1 MSATPFVPEA
11 EVPATNT
18 MNFLAGAFA
27 LGKWRIPYF
36 STTLSFREAAEDL
49 LLTNEMPGTDKIRW
63 TVSELY
69 QRDIDWAR
77 VQNDILRYLIDT
89 NQPQFFNS
97 ITVALLPFSDKD
109 SQPATHFSAGSA
121 WQAPKLPNQD
131 SYAKVVSVGP
141 ITLGFFSDWTS
152 YNDRSFQL
160 GVVRWNPDQVHGVAI
175 DGQHRLAAIKEFVR
189 RGYTTEGRIPVLI
202 LLLDPVVG
210 FEAPEATDMTTML
223 RRLFIDL
230 NKHAEKVSRA
240 RQILLDDRD
249 PISRCVRAFIAN
261 ELSPDVDELK
271 SDPPRFP
278 LSLVDWHSEQAKFN
292 EGPYLTTVLGV
303 DWIVSTL
310 LGQKTIQD
318 LTSYEK
324 IREQIRSLCYRLEIS
339 LPDALERVDAA
350 QDQERPFSF
359 SEEELDQIA
368 KGFRETWN
376 APLAHLLTGF
386 SPYEEL
392 LQLRSADG
400 SLSLEWQTWYR
411 LVMAAKD
418 GSDHSGQELRDHMHR
433 LLMQDPPVPVSKLEG
448 ALHSIDAL
456 KKDNL
461 AFNVAFQRGYIEA
474 FSLFAQFTDAD
485 LDLMQDWGNDTQ
497 IDLDDVTIDLPAEPD
512 DLDLDDS
519 EWSDESSLSDSSS
532 SATVGRELD
541 RSKRFVTSL
550 NTVLEVLPTFM
561 DVRCEV
567 RTAQGRVALWS
578 GTLRNP
584 EGGIDF
590 ALAASKRASDLLFL
604 VAALVEIHKTA
615 GGGEWGFDDVWAELT
630 DSSEWSFFKKMLW
643 ASKRLWA
650 RETSMGGR
658 ILGAREEDFATQA
671 SQEELRIRLEAIWEL
686 LPS

>member
-1 MSATPFVPEA
+1 MSATPFVPEV

-36 STTLSFREAAEDL
+36 STTLSFREAADDL
-49 LLTNEMPGTDKIRW
+49 VLTNEMPGTDKIRW

-77 VQNDILRYLIDT
+77 VQNDILKYLIDT
-89 NQPQFFNS
+89 DQPQFFNS
-97 ITVALLPFSDKD
+97 ITVALLPFSERD
-109 SQPATHFSAGSA
+109 SEPASSFGTNIDWH
-121 WQAPKLPNQD
+121 APRLPNQA
-131 SYAKVVSVGP
+131 SYSKVLSVGP
-141 ITLGFFSDWTS
+141 ITLGFFNDWTS
-152 YNDRSFQL
+152 YNDRAFQL
-160 GVVRWNPDQVHGVAI
+160 GVIRWNPDQVHGVAI

-189 RGYTTEGRIPVLI
+189 KGYTTEGRIPVLI
-202 LLLDPVVG
+202 LLLDPAVG

-249 PISRCVRAFIAN
+249 PISRCVRAFIADQ
-261 ELSPDVDELK
+261 LSPDIYELETH
-271 SDPPRFP
+271 PPRFP
-278 LSLVDWHSEQAKFN
+278 LSLIDWHSEQAKFN

-318 LTSYEK
+318 LTAYDK
-324 IREQIRSLCYRLEIS
+324 IRDQIRSLCYRLEITM
-339 LPDALERVDAA
+339 PEALERVDAA
-350 QDQERPFSF
+350 QDQERPFSY
-359 SEEELDQIA
+359 SEDELNQIA
-368 KGFRETWN
+368 AGFSKSWN
-376 APLAHLLTGF
+376 APLAHLLTGLT
-386 SPYEEL
+386 PYEEL
-392 LQLRSADG
+392 IQLRSVDG

-411 LVMAAKD
+411 LTIAAKD

-433 LLMQDPPVPVSKLEG
+433 LLIQEPPVPARKLEG
-448 ALHSIDAL
+448 PLESIDAL

-461 AFNVAFQRGYIEA
+461 AFNVAFQRAYIEA
-474 FSLFAQFTDAD
+474 FSMFSQFTDAD
-485 LDLMQDWGNDTQ
+485 LDLVAEWGADTR
-497 IDLDDVTIDLPAEPD
+497 IDLDDVSMESRE
-512 DLDLDDS
+512 DLDPEDVGSDYGFD
-519 EWSDESSLSDSSS
+519 DESASSVDAP
-532 SATVGRELD
+532 ATIGREMD
-541 RSKRFVTSL
+541 RSRRFVDAL
-550 NTVLEVLPTFM
+550 NRVLEVLPSFM

-567 RTAQGRVALWS
+567 RANQGRVALWS

-604 VAALVEIHKTA
+604 ISSLVEIQKTA
-615 GGGEWGFDDVWAELT
+615 EGQEWGFDDVWAELT

-643 ASKRLWA
+643 ASKRLWS

-658 ILGAREEDFATQA
+658 ILSAREEDFSVPA

-686 LPS
+686 LST

>member
-1 MSATPFVPEA
+1 MSATPFVPEV

-77 VQNDILRYLIDT
+77 VQNDILKYLINTD
-89 NQPQFFNS
+89 QPQFFNS
-97 ITVALLPFSDKD
+97 ITVALLPYSERD
-109 SQPATHFSAGSA
+109 SEPASSFGTSVE
-121 WQAPKLPNQD
+121 WQAPKLPSQD
-131 SYAKVVSVGP
+131 SYSKVVEVGP
-141 ITLGFFSDWTS
+141 ITLGFFNEWTS
-152 YNDRSFQL
+152 YNDRAFQL
-160 GVVRWNPDQVHGVAI
+160 GVIRWNPDQVHGVAI

-189 RGYTTEGRIPVLI
+189 KGYTTEGRIPVLI
-202 LLLDPVVG
+202 LLLDPAVG

-249 PISRCVRAFIAN
+249 PISRCVRAFIADQ
-261 ELSPDVDELK
+261 LSPDLSELEAR
-271 SDPPRFP
+271 PPRFP
-278 LSLVDWHSEQAKFN
+278 LSLIDWHSEQAKFN

-318 LTSYEK
+318 LTAYDK
-324 IREQIRSLCYRLEIS
+324 IRDQLRSLCYRLEIS
-339 LPDALERVDAA
+339 LSEALERVDAA
-350 QDQERPFSF
+350 QDQERPFSY
-359 SEEELDQIA
+359 SEDELNQIA
-368 KGFRETWN
+368 AGFSKAWN
-376 APLAHLLTGF
+376 APLAHLLTGLA
-386 SPYEEL
+386 PYEEL
-392 LQLRSADG
+392 IQLRSADG

-411 LVMAAKD
+411 LTIAAKD
-418 GSDHSGQELRDHMHR
+418 GSDHSTQELRDHMHR
-433 LLMQDPPVPVSKLEG
+433 LLIQEPPVPARKLEG
-448 ALHSIDAL
+448 PLESIDAL
-456 KKDNL
+456 KKENL
-461 AFNVAFQRGYIEA
+461 AFNVAFQRAYIEA
-474 FSLFAQFTDAD
+474 FSLFSQFTDAD
-485 LDLMQDWGNDTQ
+485 LDLVAEWGADTR
-497 IDLDDVTIDLPAEPD
+497 IDLDDIAMEPADE
-512 DLDLDDS
+512 LVL
-519 EWSDESSLSDSSS
+519 EGGSDEYGQDEEST
-532 SATVGRELD
+532 SAVDTPTTIGREMD
-541 RSKRFVTSL
+541 RSQRFVAAL
-550 NTVLEVLPTFM
+550 NRVLEVLPSFM

-567 RTAQGRVALWS
+567 RAGQGRVALWS

-604 VAALVEIHKTA
+604 IAALVEIQKTA
-615 GGGEWGFDDVWAELT
+615 QGDEWGFDDVWAELT

-658 ILGAREEDFATQA
+658 ILSAREEDFSVPA

-686 LPS
+686 LSN